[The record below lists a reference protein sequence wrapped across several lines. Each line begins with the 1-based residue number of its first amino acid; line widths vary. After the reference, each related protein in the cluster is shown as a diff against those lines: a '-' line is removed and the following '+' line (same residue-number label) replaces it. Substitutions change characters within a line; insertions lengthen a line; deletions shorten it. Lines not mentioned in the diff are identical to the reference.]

1 MNEDAAAK
9 LPEHE
14 AALETVLAV
23 LAEVGNALCAAPRS
37 QQDLRPIARA
47 VEAAT
52 GAVLDAYDA
61 RRDPLG
67 AVRDAVVRVD
77 EISELLSAAFARDSA
92 FGELFDWLAKARGW
106 LLVAERAFENRPAR
120 LSEAREV
127 VASAELPELH
137 QLARASIVPRYDVP
151 EPLAAERPVPQ
162 LERDPSLSAAERLSA
177 LREHQ
182 QRLRKQAAER
192 RDARHNAREQRL
204 KERKQAEQTVQAPG
218 LVPGS
223 WSAQTLAQFR
233 RERARDLWF
242 EIATMGAQR
251 TPMLGDYWRG
261 SVVFDRR
268 MLRAADALAGLG
280 EDAVNQLESLF
291 WDSPAKDG
299 SHVFGLCFALGSF
312 SGRDALAAIE
322 RVIRVVALEDATI
335 LGEAAHALKLV
346 PHDRLRPLLTRWLHD
361 AEEGLQTLAVD
372 VLGHRRWISP
382 KTLVELASGAS
393 ERVATKALLHAAPHK
408 PEGLGSALDR
418 HAAAKT
424 EALRAA
430 TAWATV
436 MGGVAFPLDRLRP
449 RIESDANAL
458 LPFALAAEREDA
470 QLLLDR
476 LQLGPSR
483 ALIEALG
490 FLGHPHSLA
499 PLVATLENI
508 ETPPELLQTTAFALQ
523 RITGAELY
531 ETVEVP
537 VDHKD
542 PETPPDPPLPGEQAS
557 PTRRGAGRDRPQAG
571 ANDVEKLPTTD
582 PERWREFLA
591 AEDVRFQGERRLRRG
606 QPYTPEQSL
615 VELDSYQVTPTDRR
629 TLYREIVVKAGA
641 SLHFDPVDFVA
652 QQEAALSALGSLCS
666 KASSVP
672 GAWGM
677 RLTSG

>member
-1 MNEDAAAK
+1 MNEDAATK

-37 QQDLRPIARA
+37 QQDLRPIARS

-61 RRDPLG
+61 RRDPLS

-77 EISELLSAAFARDSA
+77 ETSELLSAAFARDSA
-92 FGELFDWLAKARGW
+92 FAELFDWLGKARGW
-106 LLVAERAFENRPAR
+106 LLVAERALESRPMQLAQ
-120 LSEAREV
+120 AREV
-127 VASAELPELH
+127 VASAELPVLH
-137 QLARASIVPRYDVP
+137 SPARASILPRYDVP
-151 EPLAAERPVPQ
+151 EPLPVERPAAQ
-162 LERDPSLSAAERLSA
+162 LEYDPTMNAAERLST

-192 RDARHNAREQRL
+192 RDARHKARDQRL
-204 KERKQAEQTVQAPG
+204 QERKQTEHAVQAPG

-233 RERARDLWF
+233 REKARDLFF
-242 EIATMGAQR
+242 EISAMGAQR

-261 SVVFDRR
+261 SVIFDRR

-280 EDAVNQLESLF
+280 EGAVNQLESLF

-299 SHVFGLCFALGSF
+299 SHVFGVCFALGSF
-312 SGRDALAAIE
+312 TGRDALAAIE
-322 RVIRVVALEDATI
+322 RVIRIVALEDATI
-335 LGEAAHALKLV
+335 LAEAAHALKLA

-372 VLGHRRWISP
+372 VLGHRRWVSP
-382 KTLVELASGAS
+382 KTLVELASGDS
-393 ERVATKALLHAAPHK
+393 ERVAAKALLHAAPHK
-408 PEGLGSALDR
+408 PEGLGNALDR
-418 HAAAKT
+418 HAGAKT

-449 RIESDANAL
+449 RVEADAQAL

-476 LQLGPSR
+476 LEQAPSR

-490 FLGHPHSLA
+490 FLGHPQSLSR
-499 PLVATLENI
+499 LLATLEHS
-508 ETPPELLQTTAFALQ
+508 ESPPELLQTTAFALQ

-531 ETVEVP
+531 DTVEVP
-537 VDHKD
+537 VEHKD
-542 PETPPDPPLPGEQAS
+542 PEVPPDPPLPGEPAS
-557 PTRRGAGRDRPQAG
+557 PARRGAGRDKPQAG
-571 ANDVEKLPTTD
+571 ANDVEKLPTAN
-582 PERWREFLA
+582 PERWRDFLV
-591 AEDVRFQGERRLRRG
+591 AEEVRFQGERRMRRG
-606 QPYTPEQSL
+606 QPYTPEQSWI
-615 VELDSYQVTPTDRR
+615 ELDSYQVTPAERR

-677 RLTSG
+677 RMTAG